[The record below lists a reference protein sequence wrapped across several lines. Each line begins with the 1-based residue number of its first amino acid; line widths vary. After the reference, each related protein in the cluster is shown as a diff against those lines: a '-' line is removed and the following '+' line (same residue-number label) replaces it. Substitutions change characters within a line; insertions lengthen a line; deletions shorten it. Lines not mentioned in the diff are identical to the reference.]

1 MSQVGVMSLALRS
14 GDVYTRVVHNPAIL
28 IPLVEKKNGNPA
40 TFAVIHAIFEN
51 SGKNSG
57 ISKSR
62 YFYGP
67 LIPLIHSRCW
77 ISLVITY
84 KTSPLKIKEN
94 NMRKLEILV
103 TGTLT

>member
-1 MSQVGVMSLALRS
+1 M
-14 GDVYTRVVHNPAIL
+14 HNPAIL
-28 IPLVEKKNGNPA
+28 IPLVEKNGNPA

-67 LIPLIHSRCW
+67 LIPLIHSRRW

-84 KTSPLKIKEN
+84 KTSPLKKNRGKYEKIGN
-94 NMRKLEILV
+94 
-103 TGTLT
+103 TG

>member
-1 MSQVGVMSLALRS
+1 MKVT
-14 GDVYTRVVHNPAIL
+14 TRVVHNPAML
-28 IPLVEKKNGNPA
+28 IPLVEKSGNPA

-62 YFYGP
+62 YFYVP
-67 LIPLIHSRCW
+67 LIPLIHSRSW

-84 KTSPLKIKEN
+84 KTSPFKKRGKYEKIGN
-94 NMRKLEILV
+94 
-103 TGTLT
+103 TG

>member
-1 MSQVGVMSLALRS
+1 
-14 GDVYTRVVHNPAIL
+14 VHNPAFL
-28 IPLVEKKNGNPA
+28 IPLVEKNGNLA

-67 LIPLIHSRCW
+67 LIPLIHSRSW

-84 KTSPLKIKEN
+84 KISPLKKKEE
-94 NMRKLEILV
+94 NMRKLEILDKLIR
-103 TGTLT
+103 TSNQMLLSTTTSFNDY